1 MRHTQTAFF
10 LLSTVLTVVAAEAAT
25 QPKTSERYA
34 FSTFREQAGR
44 VSVFVDGYP
53 ASQRTTDAYVP
64 IPIAIAVMKN
74 GKAIEFVPESFTL
87 VDARGNAVPAA
98 GYQELMHGY
107 EKIGFDRSLTRMRPI
122 VVGSYVADLRPI
134 AASFYPPADSGTR
147 TARVELASFTWFAD
161 TFYFPRPPAGL
172 DGVLTLKVAI
182 PGADPVE
189 VRFVATDEALAGR
202 SK

>member
-1 MRHTQTAFF
+1 MRHTRTAIF
-10 LLSTVLTVVAAEAAT
+10 LVSTVLMAAAVGTAT
-25 QPKTSERYA
+25 PPKTSERYA

-53 ASQRTTDAYVP
+53 ASLRTTDVYVP

-74 GKAIEFVPESFTL
+74 GKAIEFLPESFTL
-87 VDARGNAVPAA
+87 VDAKGNAVPAA
-98 GYQELMHGY
+98 CYQELTRGY
-107 EKIGFDRSLTRMRPI
+107 DKLGFDRSFTRMRPI

-147 TARVELASFTWFAD
+147 IPRVELASFTWFTD
-161 TFYFPRPPAGL
+161 TIYFPRPPAGL
-172 DGVLTLKVAI
+172 GGVLTLKVTI
-182 PGADPVE
+182 PGVDPVE
-189 VRFVATDEALAGR
+189 VRFVANAEELAGR